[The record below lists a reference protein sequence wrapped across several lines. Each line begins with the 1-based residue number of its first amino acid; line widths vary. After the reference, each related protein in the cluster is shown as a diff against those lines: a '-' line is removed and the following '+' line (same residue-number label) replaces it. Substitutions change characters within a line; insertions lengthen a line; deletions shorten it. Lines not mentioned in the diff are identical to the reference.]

1 MSAKGRGVAIV
12 LAAAFF
18 ISVANVLAPIIYAGG
33 SNALTYL
40 TLRFLCFVV
49 FCRLWFWIRSKS
61 PALSPRLR
69 LIANGVGVAFAVGAG
84 ALLSAFAY
92 MPVSMVVLIFYLYPL
107 LTMIAACVLDRRRPT
122 AIEIMCLVVA
132 FMGLSLALEVSFA
145 SLDPTGFGLSILSA
159 FGIATAFVWSG
170 RSLQDLDNSI
180 STFHMAVGA
189 LVVAGLV
196 TLATGSFTLEISS
209 TLGWLALAVAM
220 LSFTTAFF
228 AVFQGVR
235 MIGPVRLAMFMN
247 MEPVF
252 TIALSLMFLGES
264 LTLQQYAGAALVIGA
279 VTVAQRPV
287 READ

>member
-1 MSAKGRGVAIV
+1 MHASGRGVAIV

-18 ISVANVLAPIIYAGG
+18 ISVANVLSPVIYQSG
-33 SNALTYL
+33 SNPLTYL

-49 FCRLWFWIRSKS
+49 ICRLWFWMRGIS
-61 PALSPRLR
+61 PTLPPRVR
-69 LIANGVGVAFAVGAG
+69 RTANGVGVAFAVGAG

-107 LTMIAACVLDRRRPT
+107 LTMIATCVLDRRRPR
-122 AIEIMCLVVA
+122 AIEIICLVIA
-132 FMGLSLALEVSFA
+132 FMGLALALEASFA
-145 SLDPTGFGLSILSA
+145 TLHPIGFLLSTLA
-159 FGIATAFVWSG
+159 GFGIATSFVWSG
-170 RSLQDLDNSI
+170 RSLQDQDNSI
-180 STFHMAVGA
+180 STFHMAVGGLA
-189 LVVAGLV
+189 VAGVV

-209 TLGWLALAVAM
+209 TVGWLVLAAAM

-264 LTLQQYAGAALVIGA
+264 LTLQQYIGATLVIGA
-279 VTVAQRPV
+279 VAVAQRPRQPV
-287 READ
+287 